1 MPSLPAGTVTFLFT
15 DLEGST
21 RLLQH
26 LGDRYAALL
35 QEYRRLLQAACRE
48 RGGREVDTQGDALFV
63 AFPRAHD
70 AVAGAVSAQQTIAG
84 HRWPED
90 VTVRARMGIHTGEPV
105 KTETGYVGMDVHR
118 AARICQAGHGG
129 QILLSQTTSDLIE
142 DDLPVGVGLR
152 DLGRHRLKDLAQPQH
167 LYQVVAAGV
176 PRVGAGGSGKTSLS
190 LQVAAHL
197 LDAYPDGAW
206 WVDLAGLIDGSLV
219 PEVVV

>member
-26 LGDRYAALL
+26 LGDRYAAIL
-35 QEYRRLLQAACRE
+35 QEYRRLLHAACRE

-70 AVAGAVSAQQTIAG
+70 AVAAAVSAQQTIAR

-90 VTVRARMGIHTGEPV
+90 VSVRARMGIHTGEPL

-129 QILLSQTTSDLIE
+129 QIQI
-142 DDLPVGVGLR
+142 
-152 DLGRHRLKDLAQPQH
+152 GR
-167 LYQVVAAGV
+167 
-176 PRVGAGGSGKTSLS
+176 
-190 LQVAAHL
+190 AH
-197 LDAYPDGAW
+197 
-206 WVDLAGLIDGSLV
+206 V
-219 PEVVV
+219 